1 MNEGDFDKII
11 SKKLKEEAGDYPN
24 LDANWQKVKDKMT
37 SLQDQKPSVGGV
49 VVLPNTN
56 EGNRGNRRWIVPTLL
71 LSLLAL
77 LGLNGWLLWRLSK
90 TTETNTPTTL
100 TANQNRNQNM
110 GQTIRLYDTI
120 VETKVV
126 YTIDTVYKK
135 VIVYQSVMAQSTN
148 NAHLIEAKKTPSVST
163 THTTPTD
170 NTIDNKLASD
180 IKSPLN
186 TASNDIKAPIS
197 DATNTA
203 SSVSNQQI
211 NHVIPSKAKENKQTN
226 DSTITVSQDTK
237 SVIDSTQSPQVSLTD
252 SLSTHLK
259 SPSDDTLRYAKVPF
273 DSLEMTP
280 TESLQKIIKAA
291 PKKAIVDFYIL
302 GLQSG
307 LSWTIPLKE
316 GVEPS
321 FWYGLS
327 GEIAFKKRLRL
338 GISLDNTSFQF
349 KTKTRDP
356 LLSVPADPPMTE
368 NYDLEYIEGTP
379 TSIQAG
385 IGLTYLL
392 SSKSHVKPL
401 ISVGY
406 MRRWVLPFE
415 TEFEFTNTTTGDRRS
430 FDVHSTTVHK
440 DNWLNL
446 GIGVETQLLH
456 RLNARLKAEYIYDP
470 NHGNIGLNQF
480 LLRGG
485 IYWAFGH

>member
-1 MNEGDFDKII
+1 MNERDFDKII
-11 SKKLKEEAGDYPN
+11 SKKLKNEESDYPN
-24 LDANWQKVKDKMT
+24 LDANWQKVKDKMAN
-37 SLQDQKPSVGGV
+37 LQDQKPSAGGV
-49 VVLPNTN
+49 VVLPNLN

-77 LGLNGWLLWRLSK
+77 LGMNGWLFWRLSK

-100 TANQNRNQNM
+100 NANQNQNM

-126 YTIDTVYKK
+126 YKIDTVYKK
-135 VIVYQSVMAQSTN
+135 VVVYQSIMAQSTN

-163 THTTPTD
+163 PHTTPTD
-170 NTIDNKLASD
+170 NKIDNKLASD
-180 IKSPLN
+180 IKSPLS
-186 TASNDIKAPIS
+186 TASNDIKAHIS

-211 NHVIPSKAKENKQTN
+211 NHAIPTNVGEKKQT
-226 DSTITVSQDTK
+226 
-237 SVIDSTQSPQVSLTD
+237 IDSSQSPQVSLTD
-252 SLSTHLK
+252 SLNTKLK
-259 SPSDDTLRYAKVPF
+259 SPLDDTMHYAKVPY
-273 DSLEMTP
+273 DSLEMKP

-291 PKKAIVDFYIL
+291 PKKAIVDYYTL

-307 LSWTIPLKE
+307 TSWTIPLKE

-321 FWYGLS
+321 FWYGLA
-327 GEIAFKKRLRL
+327 GEIAFKNQLRL

-368 NYDLEYIEGTP
+368 NYDLEYIEGKP

-392 SSKSHVKPL
+392 SSKSRFKPL

-406 MRRWVLPFE
+406 MRRWVLPYE
-415 TEFEFTNTTTGDRRS
+415 AEFEFTNKVTGDHRS
-430 FDVHSTTVHK
+430 FDVSNTNVHK

-446 GIGVETQLLH
+446 GIGVETQLLR
-456 RLNARLKAEYIYDP
+456 RLNTRLKAEYIYDP